1 MFDPVLFALFAIAAT
16 LLAMTPGL
24 DTVMVLRASITN
36 GSAPALYAAVGI
48 LLGCIAWGGAV
59 SLGLGAVL
67 QASELMYMAI
77 KLLGAG
83 YLMWLGVNLILK
95 PRKALDSGQAEPAGT
110 GMQAFW
116 QGLVTNLLNPKIGIF
131 YVSFLPQ
138 FIPAGA
144 DVAVYSFLLA
154 CVHTLISALWF
165 GALIVLSKQLRKVL
179 FKPTVVSMM
188 DRVTGG
194 LFIAL
199 GYKLAKSN

>member
-1 MFDPVLFALFAIAAT
+1 MFDPVLFASFAIAAT

-48 LLGCIAWGGAV
+48 LLGCIAWGAAV

-77 KLLGAG
+77 KLAGAG
-83 YLMWLGVNLILK
+83 YLMWLGINLILK
-95 PRKALDSGQAEPAGT
+95 PRKALDSDQAEPAGT

-144 DVAVYSFLLA
+144 DVAVYSFMLA

-199 GYKLAKSN
+199 GYKLAKS